1 MRTLSHVMS
10 LAVAVLLGGAAVGA
24 SETAEAEARGFLEK
38 NRPFMLAVAN
48 GQALTRAVV
57 EARGCDGGEVCGASD
72 DALSFLNGKAVVLKG
87 SLVEV
92 KDRLLSLGKSR
103 KAMVTI
109 GRCRQQPVNVK
120 CHLADSAV
128 KDLEGV
134 GPGRP
139 VVVKGRVGGL
149 LGGFSALTDG
159 CVLTLEETV
168 AVDAALYAQ
177 AEAAL
182 PLVEEDML
190 GDCLVTPRP
199 FAELDGVMRRELVEM
214 ARCAEAAYPDG
225 DIPSWYRPLTREEW
239 RTAVADAGYSD
250 DIYSEDG
257 FVVVGNGLRGRLMA
271 HRLTGR
277 TVVAWSGCDLDSGSD
292 RAALDDF
299 KTCAL
304 HLLGGDVNVQFS
316 QALEICQ
323 GILKTRE
330 GEVWVVG
337 HSLGGSIATYVS
349 LATGDCG
356 DRLKCASL
364 NGLGVSGVLVEKL
377 GAEACRLAGRRTVNL
392 YCDKDP
398 VFNGH
403 RVLSW
408 IGVAPR
414 HFGRSYY
421 VEYGP
426 NAELSGSQTDST
438 LASLKASHG
447 ISELRQLADAQTP
460 SAASEPAV
468 LCVEILGGLLLLAI
482 VVGVVLRLNRRFAV
496 VALCLLPLLFA
507 GCGDKECYV
516 MSRDAKGL
524 APKAPIVWQDA
535 YVGSVSSVE
544 AESGWTRVSLGL
556 KKPFDEQ
563 VRAGVSARIVNDAS
577 ISPKPFVL
585 LIGGKDMAMPV
596 LADGAQIPEAKAT
609 DELKDQA
616 AGFMGWLKG
625 SSHVGETAGGGLL
638 LVLLLVLKF
647 VKKMVKLLIKL
658 LILAVVVV
666 TILVMRGDWKS
677 YQARAEA
684 ALSGARELKSWTVE
698 NAGKVRAALEQANAV
713 ARDLK

>member
-1 MRTLSHVMS
+1 MRKLGYVVS
-10 LAVAVLLGGAAVGA
+10 LAAVVLLGGTAVG
-24 SETAEAEARGFLEK
+24 ETESAEIAAKDFLEK
-38 NRPFMLAVAN
+38 NRPFMLAVGN
-48 GQALTRAVV
+48 GHALARAVV
-57 EARGCDGGEVCGASD
+57 EAHGCDGGTVCEACD
-72 DALSFLNGKAVVLKG
+72 DALSFLAGKSVVLKG

-92 KDRLLSLGKSR
+92 KGRFLSLGKNR
-103 KAMVTI
+103 KAIVTI

-120 CHLADSAV
+120 CHIADSAV

-149 LGGFSALTDG
+149 LGGFSAVTDG

-168 AVDAALYAQ
+168 AVDATLYAQ

-182 PLVEEDML
+182 PLVEEELL
-190 GDCLVTPRP
+190 GDSLITPRP

-239 RTAVADAGYSD
+239 KAAVADAGYSD

-292 RAALDDF
+292 QAALDDF
-299 KTCAL
+299 KACAL

-330 GEVWVVG
+330 GGVWVVG

-349 LATGDCG
+349 LAMGDCG
-356 DRLKCASL
+356 DRLKCVSL
-364 NGLGVSGVLVEKL
+364 NGLGVSGVLGEKL
-377 GAEACRLAGRRTVNL
+377 GAEARRLAGQRTINL

-403 RVLSW
+403 RLLSW
-408 IGVAPR
+408 VGISSR
-414 HFGRSYY
+414 HFGRSYCI
-421 VEYGP
+421 EYGQ
-426 NAELSGSQTDST
+426 NADLPGSRPDST

-447 ISELRQLADAQTP
+447 ISELRQQAEDQTP
-460 SAASEPAV
+460 SVASEPAV
-468 LCVEILGGLLLLAI
+468 MCAEILGGLLLLAI
-482 VVGVVLRLNRRFAV
+482 VVGVVLRLKRRFSV
-496 VALCLLPLLFA
+496 VAICLIPLLFA
-507 GCGDKECYV
+507 GCSDKECYV
-516 MSRDAKGL
+516 MSQDAKGI
-524 APKAPIVWQDA
+524 APTAPIVWQDA

-544 AESGWTRVSLGL
+544 AESGWVKVSLGL
-556 KKPFDEQ
+556 RKPFDEQ
-563 VRAGVSARIVNDAS
+563 IRAGVSARIVDDAS

-585 LIGGKDMAMPV
+585 LIGGKDASMPA
-596 LADGAQIPEAKAT
+596 LADGVQIPEAKAT
-609 DELKDQA
+609 DEFKDQA

-698 NAGKVRAALEQANAV
+698 NAGKVKSALEQASSA
-713 ARDLK
+713 AEKLR

>member
-1 MRTLSHVMS
+1 
-10 LAVAVLLGGAAVGA
+10 
-24 SETAEAEARGFLEK
+24 
-38 NRPFMLAVAN
+38 MLAVAN

-57 EARGCDGGEVCGASD
+57 EARGCDGGEVCGASA
-72 DALSFLNGKAVVLKG
+72 DALSFLNGKTVVLKG

-92 KDRLLSLGKSR
+92 KNRLLSLGKSR
-103 KAMVTI
+103 KAVVTI

-128 KDLEGV
+128 KGLENV

-149 LGGFSALTDG
+149 LGGFSAMTDG
-159 CVLTLEETV
+159 CVLTLEESV

-177 AEAAL
+177 AESAL
-182 PLVEEDML
+182 PLVGEDLL

-239 RTAVADAGYSD
+239 KAAVADAGYAD
-250 DIYSEDG
+250 DLYAEDG
-257 FVVVGNGLRGRLMA
+257 FVVVGNGLRGRLMT

-277 TVVAWSGCDLDSGSD
+277 TIVAWSGCDLDSGSGQ
-292 RAALDDF
+292 AALDDF

-349 LATGDCG
+349 LAMGDCG

-364 NGLGVSGVLVEKL
+364 NGLGVSGVLAEKL
-377 GAEACRLAGRRTVNL
+377 GAEARRLAGRRTVNL

-403 RVLSW
+403 RLLSW

-421 VEYGP
+421 VERRP
-426 NAELSGSQTDST
+426 DAEQSGTQTDST

-447 ISELRQLADAQTP
+447 ITELREQAEAQTP
-460 SAASEPAV
+460 SLASEPAV
-468 LCVEILGGLLLLAI
+468 LCAEILGGLLFLAVI
-482 VVGVVLRLNRRFAV
+482 GGVALRLRR
-496 VALCLLPLLFA
+496 
-507 GCGDKECYV
+507 
-516 MSRDAKGL
+516 
-524 APKAPIVWQDA
+524 
-535 YVGSVSSVE
+535 
-544 AESGWTRVSLGL
+544 
-556 KKPFDEQ
+556 
-563 VRAGVSARIVNDAS
+563 RIGR
-577 ISPKPFVL
+577 K
-585 LIGGKDMAMPV
+585 
-596 LADGAQIPEAKAT
+596 
-609 DELKDQA
+609 
-616 AGFMGWLKG
+616 
-625 SSHVGETAGGGLL
+625 
-638 LVLLLVLKF
+638 
-647 VKKMVKLLIKL
+647 
-658 LILAVVVV
+658 
-666 TILVMRGDWKS
+666 
-677 YQARAEA
+677 
-684 ALSGARELKSWTVE
+684 
-698 NAGKVRAALEQANAV
+698 
-713 ARDLK
+713 

>member
-1 MRTLSHVMS
+1 MRVLSHVVS
-10 LAVAVLLGGAAVGA
+10 LVAAVLLGGAAVG
-24 SETAEAEARGFLEK
+24 ETGNAEAGAKGFLEK

-57 EARGCDGGEVCGASD
+57 EARGCDGGEVCGASA

-92 KDRLLSLGKSR
+92 KDRLLSLGKGR
-103 KAMVTI
+103 KVMVTI

-128 KDLEGV
+128 KDFDGV

-149 LGGFSALTDG
+149 LGGLSALTDG

-177 AEAAL
+177 ADAAL
-182 PLVEEDML
+182 PLVEEDLL
-190 GDCLVTPRP
+190 GDRLVTPRP
-199 FAELDGVMRRELVEM
+199 FAELEGVMRRELVEM

-225 DIPSWYRPLTREEW
+225 NIPSWYRPLTREEW
-239 RTAVADAGYSD
+239 KAAVADAGYSD

-277 TVVAWSGCDLDSGSD
+277 TVVAWSGCDLDSGSGQ
-292 RAALDDF
+292 AALDDF

-349 LATGDCG
+349 LAMGDCG

-364 NGLGVSGVLVEKL
+364 NGLGVSGVLAEKL
-377 GAEACRLAGRRTVNL
+377 GAEARRLAGRRTVNL

-398 VFNGH
+398 VFSGH
-403 RVLSW
+403 RLLSW

-421 VEYGP
+421 VERRP
-426 NAELSGSQTDST
+426 DAEQSGTQADSA

-447 ISELRQLADAQTP
+447 ITELREQAEAQTP
-460 SAASEPAV
+460 SLASEPAV
-468 LCVEILGGLLLLAI
+468 LCAEILGGLLFLAVI
-482 VVGVVLRLNRRFAV
+482 GGVALRLRR
-496 VALCLLPLLFA
+496 
-507 GCGDKECYV
+507 
-516 MSRDAKGL
+516 
-524 APKAPIVWQDA
+524 
-535 YVGSVSSVE
+535 
-544 AESGWTRVSLGL
+544 
-556 KKPFDEQ
+556 
-563 VRAGVSARIVNDAS
+563 RIGR
-577 ISPKPFVL
+577 K
-585 LIGGKDMAMPV
+585 
-596 LADGAQIPEAKAT
+596 
-609 DELKDQA
+609 
-616 AGFMGWLKG
+616 
-625 SSHVGETAGGGLL
+625 
-638 LVLLLVLKF
+638 
-647 VKKMVKLLIKL
+647 
-658 LILAVVVV
+658 
-666 TILVMRGDWKS
+666 
-677 YQARAEA
+677 
-684 ALSGARELKSWTVE
+684 
-698 NAGKVRAALEQANAV
+698 
-713 ARDLK
+713 